1 MPLSYLF
8 VVGFIVRIVLEQQFT
23 FGDLVGV
30 SEIESQL
37 ISRFNDLTLQVVMH
51 VQDEIQQRCGH

>member
-30 SEIESQL
+30 SEIEPQL
-37 ISRFNDLTLQVVMH
+37 MSRFNDLTLQVVMH